1 MEILKKTKQLAVSD
15 IKKIKPLP
23 RDLDFDVREGEE
35 MFTRR
40 FKNSYR
46 ASLLKNR
53 LLSEDF
59 KNLKNS

>member
-1 MEILKKTKQLAVSD
+1 
-15 IKKIKPLP
+15 
-23 RDLDFDVREGEE
+23 

-40 FKNSYR
+40 FKNPYR

-59 KNLKNS
+59 KNLKNHER